1 MTRGRVQTQ
10 TRLALLGELEALHAT
25 ARIRA
30 WLRAGWAP
38 DFLLGAVTR
47 PPVGVDLVAGARR
60 RGRRA
65 GARAGLRVLRTV
77 PDPERVKTT
86 FTYDLLLTREDHER
100 VQQAGGERPAWG
112 VRRVAASVR

>member
-1 MTRGRVQTQ
+1 VTRGRVQTQ

-47 PPVGVDLVAGARR
+47 PPAPRR
-60 RGRRA
+60 RRPGHRGAAPRRA
-65 GARAGLRVLRTV
+65 CERVGLRDLRTV
-77 PDPERVKTT
+77 PVPERVMTT
-86 FTYDLLLTREDHER
+86 FTYDLILTREDHGR

-112 VRRVAASVR
+112 RDVWRPA